1 MWRGDP
7 VQPKSS
13 GLKSFLAQC
22 ISLLPCH
29 HSLAY
34 YQGLQSN
41 HIRTMSESESGQS
54 TEPLASKLGVR
65 HIETTHNFKIKEYFN
80 KT

>member
-1 MWRGDP
+1 MRRNGP

-13 GLKSFLAQC
+13 GLKSVLAHC

-41 HIRTMSESESGQS
+41 HIRTMSESGQS
-54 TEPLASKLGVR
+54 TEPLDSKPGVR
-65 HIETTHNFKIKEYFN
+65 HVETTHNFKVSLLTKL
-80 KT
+80 KCL